1 METAFERSFYFS
13 HCWIMTLGFG
23 GSTSEVPMSRFACL
37 DDDEQFRI
45 WCVVLDQST
54 ICSRSSARMVIRIL
68 FVSWAV
74 FLLASQLICGC
85 ATFLHWLSAG

>member
-1 METAFERSFYFS
+1 MHSTPADGVSAMPGSNRALPRIGMMNNFETGALARPIS
-13 HCWIMTLGFG
+13 
-23 GSTSEVPMSRFACL
+23 
-37 DDDEQFRI
+37 
-45 WCVVLDQST
+45 DQQPVK
-54 ICSRSSARMVIRIL
+54 SARMVIRIL

>member
-1 METAFERSFYFS
+1 MMNNFVSDALARPIS
-13 HCWIMTLGFG
+13 
-23 GSTSEVPMSRFACL
+23 
-37 DDDEQFRI
+37 DQQ
-45 WCVVLDQST
+45 VVE
-54 ICSRSSARMVIRIL
+54 SARMVIRIL